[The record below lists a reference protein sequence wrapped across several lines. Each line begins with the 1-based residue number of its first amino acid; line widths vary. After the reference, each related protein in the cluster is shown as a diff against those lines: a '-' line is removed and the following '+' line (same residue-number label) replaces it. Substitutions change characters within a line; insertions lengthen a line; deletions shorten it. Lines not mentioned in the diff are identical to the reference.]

1 MTQNEGSDV
10 NQMLLWRRLRNL
22 YEAGLLAL
30 LTNKNRAEGIA
41 ALQRVATLMKRVA
54 TRQDAVEVW
63 AQFVK
68 YCELVG
74 SKELKLDGRAVEI
87 FQEAARY
94 LRSSHGADS
103 TDGEALRPL
112 QNLLSQADFM
122 FHPEPL
128 QRPGESFSER
138 TLAEIFA
145 AWQTNQAV
153 PEAASALRDALVT
166 QQTVLNPES
175 QQLLTELAW
184 AFENVFDQLID
195 GNIGVSRTLI
205 ARTAEAIEQLE
216 VKGSKSPERGWTVY
230 AEETS
235 RDIAEVEDDR
245 IARIEALI
253 EDADLLA
260 SGGVLGESGWTF
272 EDFEAEASEPAI
284 ATQVDSSELLSKQAQ
299 LLARLV
305 ALLGDNPKALQ
316 IVREAL
322 DLNQQLRF

>member
-1 MTQNEGSDV
+1 M
-10 NQMLLWRRLRNL
+10 
-22 YEAGLLAL
+22 
-30 LTNKNRAEGIA
+30 
-41 ALQRVATLMKRVA
+41 
-54 TRQDAVEVW
+54 
-63 AQFVK
+63 
-68 YCELVG
+68 
-74 SKELKLDGRAVEI
+74 
-87 FQEAARY
+87 
-94 LRSSHGADS
+94 
-103 TDGEALRPL
+103 
-112 QNLLSQADFM
+112 
-122 FHPEPL
+122 
-128 QRPGESFSER
+128 
-138 TLAEIFA
+138 
-145 AWQTNQAV
+145 
-153 PEAASALRDALVT
+153 
-166 QQTVLNPES
+166 
-175 QQLLTELAW
+175 
-184 AFENVFDQLID
+184 ID